1 MSANVA
7 TAIYGSCDFFGG
19 IAGMAFL
26 HYFGRKTIMM
36 AGYFCM
42 AAALVIAGVA
52 FNYEYIFTMYIALC
66 SFIFSFA
73 AFAGSAIWLIISE
86 CVQESALGLITMFF
100 QLSAIEQSVSA
111 EILYDP
117 KTGLGVSGTLFF
129 FATENFITLL
139 FVIIFMKETK
149 GKTETEKKMIYASVP
164 GNEVSCL
171 GCEGQKMKK
180 VSPGENTSI

>member
-1 MSANVA
+1 
-7 TAIYGSCDFFGG
+7 
-19 IAGMAFL
+19 
-26 HYFGRKTIMM
+26 
-36 AGYFCM
+36 
-42 AAALVIAGVA
+42 
-52 FNYEYIFTMYIALC
+52 
-66 SFIFSFA
+66 
-73 AFAGSAIWLIISE
+73 
-86 CVQESALGLITMFF
+86 MFF